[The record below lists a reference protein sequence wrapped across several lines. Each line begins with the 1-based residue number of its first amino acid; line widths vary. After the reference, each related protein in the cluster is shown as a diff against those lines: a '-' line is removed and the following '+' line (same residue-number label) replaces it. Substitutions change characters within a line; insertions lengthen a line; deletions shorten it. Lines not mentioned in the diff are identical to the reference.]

1 MYRRILVPVDGS
13 HTSTLGLRE
22 AVRLA
27 RDQKARIRLM
37 HVLDIFPLVQG
48 FNGATVSGELWDLL
62 EETGKKALKDAAAL
76 AAKHRIKAQSVMLR
90 NLGGRVAD
98 SIVGEAK
105 KWKADIIVMGT
116 HGRRGFNHL
125 VLGSDAEAVVR
136 SAPVPVLLVRPETTK
151 RHRSHAADV

>member
-1 MYRRILVPVDGS
+1 MYKRILVPVDGS

-48 FNGATVSGELWDLL
+48 YDSGAVSGEMWDIL
-62 EETGKKALKDAAAL
+62 EDSGKKALKNAAAL
-76 AAKHRIKAQSVMLR
+76 AAKHRINAQSVMLK

-98 SIVGEAK
+98 SIVDEARN
-105 KWKADIIVMGT
+105 WKADIIVMGT

-125 VLGSDAEAVVR
+125 ILGSDAEAVVR
-136 SAPVPVLLVRPETTK
+136 SAPVPVLLVRPATTK
-151 RHRSHAADV
+151 KRRS